1 MRINVLGLMNTHIF
15 AAKQM
20 VKQGFGGRII
30 GAGSIASYRTA
41 ENLGP
46 YGATKFAVRGFTE
59 ACAKEWAQY
68 DIRVNGESRLSHP
81 PCELAC
87 KELGADWCG
96 AQRMPRALSTRR
108 CGITLT
114 ASSRVL
120 WVSRLLPTLAI
131 HVAEIITGGH
141 FHRRS

>member
-68 DIRVNGESRLSHP
+68 DIRVNGECRLSRP
-81 PCELAC
+81 PCEPAGE
-87 KELGADWCG
+87 ELSTDWCG
-96 AQRMPRALSTRR
+96 TQRTPRVLSTRR
-108 CGITLT
+108 CGTTSIV
-114 ASSRVL
+114 SSREL
-120 WVSRLLPTLAI
+120 
-131 HVAEIITGGH
+131 
-141 FHRRS
+141 